1 MDAHSHEQSLAALA
15 EASAKASR
23 QGLAPETLQAL
34 VEAASEHGAA
44 LALARCG
51 LSDDHAG
58 TDIAELRTL
67 LDAWRDTKLTARRT
81 VVRWLIGALLSALAL
96 ALAVKLR
103 LIAIGDVFG
112 I

>member
-67 LDAWRDTKLTARRT
+67 L
-81 VVRWLIGALLSALAL
+81 IGALLSALAL